1 MSFLAILNLIF
12 SGFCLTYAAHS
23 YVMRRGKFDLIDV
36 TLEIIFAAG
45 GISNLATS
53 LKVLIA

>member
-1 MSFLAILNLIF
+1 MTFLAIINLAF

-23 YVMRRGKFDLIDV
+23 YVARRGRFDVIDV
-36 TLEIIFAAG
+36 ALEVIFAAG

-53 LKVLIA
+53 LKVLIT